1 MFASTTS
8 RLAVRSIAAPAARPS
23 LFLYNTASSA
33 RWTARISTMAAK
45 RPGLAAV
52 KPFQPTV
59 LRRHIN
65 MDKVD
70 TEEEKKLGKQKLQA
84 TPETVS
90 TTSSVQGGMPQP
102 NRVKDDVDMLKGIKD
117 DLVLLAPA
125 KANGTD

>member
-1 MFASTTS
+1 
-8 RLAVRSIAAPAARPS
+8 
-23 LFLYNTASSA
+23 
-33 RWTARISTMAAK
+33 
-45 RPGLAAV
+45 
-52 KPFQPTV
+52 
-59 LRRHIN
+59 